1 MLSIPA
7 PSAIGFVVR
16 FAVIVEGLL
25 GALGVRADKER
36 SLAPLMHLAWVGL
49 ERLCGQ
55 LARLAAA
62 FRAGRLPYRRTGPR
76 VRIKPARRRRGKRW
90 RYESEDPPIPDRLPA
105 RFGWLIEAAPETAAF
120 VDQVQQWL
128 EEPELAALV
137 AEAPQADR
145 LVGSLC
151 RMLGIRLKPMEAPAP
166 SPQDAAS
173 STNPIDAEWAAL
185 CDLPPPDSPFWSPE
199 NHPPMIMPPMIMP
212 AAMLWPP
219 DEAEDDPPLNFFE
232 PA

>member
-1 MLSIPA
+1 MLSTPA
-7 PSAIGFVVR
+7 PFAIGFVAR

-36 SLAPLMHLAWVGL
+36 SLAPLMHLAWVRL

-76 VRIKPARRRRGKRW
+76 APIKRKRTRREQRW
-90 RYESEDPPIPDRLPA
+90 RYSSEDPPIPDRLPA
-105 RFGWLIEAAPETAAF
+105 RFGWLVEAAPEAAAF

-128 EEPELAALV
+128 EEPELAALA
-137 AEAPQADR
+137 AEAPQAER

-151 RMLGIRLKPMEAPAP
+151 RMLGIRPKPMEAPAQ
-166 SPQDAAS
+166 SPQDAAPATMPS
-173 STNPIDAEWAAL
+173 AEEWAAL
-185 CDLPPPDSPFWSPE
+185 TDLPHPDSPFWSPE
-199 NHPPMIMPPMIMP
+199 NHPPMIVPPMIMP
-212 AAMLWPP
+212 AMLWSP
-219 DEAEDDPPLNFFE
+219 DEAEDNPPLNFFE

>member
-1 MLSIPA
+1 MFSTSA

-76 VRIKPARRRRGKRW
+76 VRIKPGRRRREKRW

-137 AEAPQADR
+137 AEAPQAER
-145 LVGSLC
+145 LLGSLC
-151 RMLGIRLKPMEAPAP
+151 RMLGIRLKP
-166 SPQDAAS
+166 
-173 STNPIDAEWAAL
+173 
-185 CDLPPPDSPFWSPE
+185 
-199 NHPPMIMPPMIMP
+199 
-212 AAMLWPP
+212 
-219 DEAEDDPPLNFFE
+219 
-232 PA
+232 